1 MCSCPWLYSPK
12 FWARLAIN
20 FSRWPYWIECGGKV
34 DAFIDSENTYAL
46 PAKIDAARFAGR
58 RNKFRRQWNGHPS
71 RKHARGFVGNPSR
84 SKTALQGASSPSRAT
99 ARGRDLQERR

>member
-12 FWARLAIN
+12 FWGRLAIN

-46 PAKIDAARFAGR
+46 PAKIPRRVSLAAGANFWGILA
-58 RNKFRRQWNGHPS
+58 K
-71 RKHARGFVGNPSR
+71 ACAGFVGNPGR
-84 SKTALQGASSPSRAT
+84 SKTALQGASPSRAT
-99 ARGRDLQERR
+99 ARGRDLQARH

>member
-46 PAKIDAARFAGR
+46 PAKIPWRVSLAAGTNFWGILA
-58 RNKFRRQWNGHPS
+58 K
-71 RKHARGFVGNPSR
+71 ACAGFVGNP
-84 SKTALQGASSPSRAT
+84 T
-99 ARGRDLQERR
+99 GRRQRCRVRHRLGRLLVNVTYKHGTK